1 MCPNVAP
8 FLENFASRG
17 LTETDMKLK
26 DLPAEERPREKML
39 ALGPEGLSNGE
50 LVAILLR
57 TGAKGET
64 ALDQARNLLAAAG
77 GSLSGLFA
85 LSGKGACAFKGIGPY
100 KAASM
105 MAALELGRRFLAEK
119 PALQRTPLSC
129 GRSVAEYMLPRL
141 KGLDHEELWM
151 IYLNVG
157 NFPIDCQKMTSGGW
171 ASTSLDIKQI
181 ARAALE
187 RNASS
192 LILVHNHPSG
202 DPHPSRADIS
212 GTNSLKRALSAFTL
226 QLLDHVVISDG
237 SFYSFEEGVARE
249 F

>member
-1 MCPNVAP
+1 
-8 FLENFASRG
+8 
-17 LTETDMKLK
+17 
-26 DLPAEERPREKML
+26 ML
-39 ALGPEGLSNGE
+39 ALGPSGLSNGE

-77 GSLSGLFA
+77 GTLTGLFA

-100 KAASM
+100 KAASV

-119 PALQRTPLSC
+119 PGQERTPLSC
-129 GRSVAEYMLPRL
+129 GRAVAEYMLPRL
-141 KGLDHEELWM
+141 KGLDHEELWA

-157 NFPIDCQKMTSGGW
+157 NLPLDCEKMTSGGW
-171 ASTSLDIKQI
+171 SSTSLDVRQI

-187 RNASS
+187 HGASS

-202 DPHPSRADIS
+202 DPSPSRADIS
-212 GTNSLKRALSAFTL
+212 GTATLKKALAAFTL
-226 QLLDHVVISDG
+226 TLLDHVIVSDD
-237 SFYSFEEGVARE
+237 SFYAFEEGLLRSY
-249 F
+249 

>member
-1 MCPNVAP
+1 M
-8 FLENFASRG
+8 
-17 LTETDMKLK
+17 K

-39 ALGPEGLSNGE
+39 ERGPEGLSNGE
-50 LVAILLR
+50 LLAILLR
-57 TGAKGET
+57 TGARGET
-64 ALDQARNLLAAAG
+64 ALEQGRRLLRAAG
-77 GSLSGLFA
+77 GTLTGLFSLSGRGV
-85 LSGKGACAFKGIGPY
+85 SAFKGIGPY
-100 KAASM
+100 KAASV

-129 GRSVAEYMLPRL
+129 GRAVAEYMLPRL

-157 NFPIDCQKMTSGGW
+157 NIPIDCQKMTSGGW
-171 ASTSLDIKQI
+171 ASTSLDVKQI

-187 RNASS
+187 RGASS

-202 DPHPSRADIS
+202 DPNPSRADIS
-212 GTNSLKRALSAFTL
+212 GTNSLRRALSAFTL

-237 SFYSFEEGVARE
+237 SFYSFEEGVARDFSPGADARQDDRE
-249 F
+249 RALPL

>member
-1 MCPNVAP
+1 
-8 FLENFASRG
+8 
-17 LTETDMKLK
+17 MKLK

-57 TGAKGET
+57 IGAKGET
-64 ALDQARNLLAAAG
+64 ALDQARRLLAAAG
-77 GSLSGLFA
+77 GTLSGLFA

-100 KAASM
+100 KAASV

-202 DPHPSRADIS
+202 DCRPSAADLQFTKEI
-212 GTNSLKRALSAFTL
+212 LAALDLFGIR
-226 QLLDHVVISDG
+226 LLDHIIITRNSCL
-237 SFYSFEEGVARE
+237 SLLE
-249 F
+249 

>member
-1 MCPNVAP
+1 
-8 FLENFASRG
+8 
-17 LTETDMKLK
+17 MKMK

-50 LVAILLR
+50 LLAILLR

-64 ALDQARNLLAAAG
+64 ALDQGRRLLRAAG
-77 GSLSGLFA
+77 GTLTGLFS

-100 KAASM
+100 KAASV

-119 PALQRTPLSC
+119 PVRQRQPLCC
-129 GRSVAEYMLPRL
+129 GRAVAEYMLPRL
-141 KGLDHEELWM
+141 KGLDHEELW
-151 IYLNVG
+151 IVYLNAG
-157 NFPIDCQKMTSGGW
+157 NIPIDSEKITSGGW
-171 ASTSLDIKQI
+171 TSTSLDIKQI

-187 RNASS
+187 RSASS

-202 DPHPSRADIS
+202 DPNPSRADIN
-212 GTNSLKRALSAFTL
+212 GTNSLKKALTAFTL

-237 SFYSFEEGVARE
+237 SFYSFEEGVVRE
-249 F
+249 L